1 MECNDDVD
9 KTCYTGDYDS
19 HARVVDASH
28 GRIVVAGGAKMKDT
42 ESFFKATYDVIRT
55 GALGVAYGRN
65 IFQGEDPAK
74 TVIALKSIIHR
85 GATPGQDME
94 VLCRYKNVNKIL

>member
-19 HARVVDASH
+19 HARVVEASH
-28 GRIVVAGGAKMKDT
+28 GRIVVAGGAKMK
-42 ESFFKATYDVIRT
+42 DVIRT

-74 TVIALKSIIHR
+74 TVIDLKSIIHR